1 VFAWLRREKRYTL
14 HMSGRSLGIA
24 AFVAIAMMWGNGA
37 AAQDGLRS
45 ASLPE
50 RPIATEPPG
59 PDDLFRAGPDTYSP
73 ASPPRPLHPVILP
86 GPVSSGGGSPWFYPS
101 PPAPDTEKRERAG
114 LRQRDSAAPQ
124 AGILYLLLSPL
135 DAQLFIDGY
144 YLGTIADSGVK
155 GRALPVG
162 THRVELRAPGFD
174 THTFDIRIAAGE
186 SITYSRDLD
195 RVRPL
200 AAPAP
205 LRPASGAGT
214 IYVIP
219 GCYAGNRPPSADV
232 TARGCDPA
240 RLRTIPSASVSR

>member
-1 VFAWLRREKRYTL
+1 VEKRYTL
-14 HMSGRSLGIA
+14 DMSGRSLGIA
-24 AFVAIAMMWGNGA
+24 AFIAIAMMWGNGA

-59 PDDLFRAGPDTYSP
+59 PEDLFRAGPDTYSP
-73 ASPPRPLHPVILP
+73 AARPRPPHPVVLP
-86 GPVSSGGGSPWFYPS
+86 GPVYSGGGSPWFYP
-101 PPAPDTEKRERAG
+101 PPSVPDAAKRERA
-114 LRQRDSAAPQ
+114 RSKQRDSAAPQ
-124 AGILYLLLSPL
+124 LAPL

-144 YLGTIADSGVK
+144 YLGTIADSGLK
-155 GRALPVG
+155 GRALPAG
-162 THRVELRAPGFD
+162 NHRVELRAPGFD

-186 SITYSRDLD
+186 SITYRRDLD
-195 RVRPL
+195 RTRPV

-205 LRPASGAGT
+205 PPPVSGADT

-219 GCYAGNRPPSADV
+219 GCYAGNRLPPADV

-240 RLRTIPSASVSR
+240 RLRTIPPASVSR